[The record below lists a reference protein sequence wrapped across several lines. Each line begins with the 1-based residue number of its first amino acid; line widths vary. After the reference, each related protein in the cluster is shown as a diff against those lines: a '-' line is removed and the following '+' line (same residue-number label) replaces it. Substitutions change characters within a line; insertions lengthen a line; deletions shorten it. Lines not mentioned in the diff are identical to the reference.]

1 MSLISSVIQSTS
13 NVDMNLNCLCQ
24 EEQNN
29 RIDSQDSAEVSK
41 KINTHKHRTQNKAY
55 KNYHTYGI
63 YCFFI
68 KNKFPG
74 FLCLLVFF
82 FYENS
87 HCKCNFYV
95 LTK

>member
-41 KINTHKHRTQNKAY
+41 KINTHKHRTLEKIRLTRTIILMESIVFSLKTNFQ
-55 KNYHTYGI
+55 
-63 YCFFI
+63 
-68 KNKFPG
+68 G
-74 FLCLLVFF
+74 FYACLFF
-82 FYENS
+82 F
-87 HCKCNFYV
+87 
-95 LTK
+95 L